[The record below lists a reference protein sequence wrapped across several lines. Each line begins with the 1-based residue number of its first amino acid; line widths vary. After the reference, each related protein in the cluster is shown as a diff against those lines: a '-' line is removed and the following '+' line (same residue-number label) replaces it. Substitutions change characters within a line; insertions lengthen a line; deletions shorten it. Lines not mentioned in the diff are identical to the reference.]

1 MSSPATRFALFGL
14 TIAAALTA
22 ATTSV
27 QADDLFSTG
36 DLGSVFATPDK
47 QPAVET
53 KVLEPSELG
62 AFLRSAGYQVKD
74 AGGDIYTM
82 DFQRDDWT
90 FPMAFT
96 ISPNR
101 ENFWIIMF
109 LRSNQDRST
118 LTTDRLLGLMAA
130 NNTYGPAHFV
140 YNPETRQLNLNRP
153 LSNRG
158 LTADEL
164 REKLNQLVAVAIE
177 TSNIWSGDSD
187 GQQTRAGGQDDPNTN
202 IVGKWLAVRTDLSVI
217 GLRFNAD
224 GTFLLIHEQD
234 GSKTQYEGRYSFA
247 GNVLRLA
254 SNDGN
259 RLEGPFTWSAD
270 GGFQFQPNTA
280 KSPLE
285 FSRLDETKQS

>member
-1 MSSPATRFALFGL
+1 MRFSATRFALFGF

-22 ATTSV
+22 AGTSV
-27 QADDLFSTG
+27 HADDLFSTNG
-36 DLGSVFATPDK
+36 LGSVFATPDE
-47 QPAVET
+47 QPAAEP

-62 AFLRSAGYQVKD
+62 GFLRAAGYQVKD
-74 AGGDIYTM
+74 AGDNIFTM
-82 DFQRDDWT
+82 DYKRDDWT

-96 ISPNR
+96 ISPNG
-101 ENFWIIMF
+101 ENFWIVMF
-109 LRSNQDRST
+109 LRSNQDKTT
-118 LTTDRLLGLMAA
+118 LSMDRLLGLMAA
-130 NNTYGPAHFV
+130 NNTYGPAHFT
-140 YNPETRQLNLNRP
+140 YNPETKQLNLNRP

-158 LTADEL
+158 LTIQEL
-164 REKLNQLVAVAIE
+164 QEKLNQVVAVAIE
-177 TSNIWSGDSD
+177 TSDLWAGNTNT
-187 GQQTRAGGQDDPNTN
+187 QQTRANGQDDPNSN
-202 IVGKWLAVRTDLSVI
+202 IVGKWLAVQTDLAVI

-224 GTFLLIHEQD
+224 GTFLLIHEQK

-259 RLEGPFTWSAD
+259 RLEGPFSWSAD